1 MPNIAFLNYCNLQC
15 PYCFANKFITEEEKQ
30 LITKEQLLTILD
42 FLDQTPCNRIGI
54 IGGEPTLHPCLA
66 EYIDICFD
74 KLYDLKNITI
84 FSNGIYLDKYLNS
97 FKNHSALSSLINLN
111 APNTM
116 SESNYNSII
125 ETLNNFEKN
134 QLLNQINFGIN
145 IYPDLQDFN
154 YIIELCKKYKK
165 NNLRISY
172 AAPTC
177 QYSQVDKDEYYN
189 NGIPQLLELN
199 QLAYKNN
206 IELRIDCNMIP
217 ACYFKEDDLAFLKK
231 NVIHWKTLCKP
242 VIDIT
247 PDFKATCCFGAYGL
261 IDLHQFDNI
270 NEVSNYFLFK
280 TIYPKRE
287 ANGQN
292 DKCKNCKK
300 FNNLSCQGGCL
311 AFSSI
316 NKEGG

>member
-1 MPNIAFLNYCNLQC
+1 
-15 PYCFANKFITEEEKQ
+15 
-30 LITKEQLLTILD
+30 
-42 FLDQTPCNRIGI
+42 
-54 IGGEPTLHPCLA
+54 
-66 EYIDICFD
+66 
-74 KLYDLKNITI
+74 
-84 FSNGIYLDKYLNS
+84 
-97 FKNHSALSSLINLN
+97 
-111 APNTM
+111 M

-231 NVIHWKTLCKP
+231 NIIHWKTLCKP

>member
-66 EYIDICFD
+66 EYID
-74 KLYDLKNITI
+74 
-84 FSNGIYLDKYLNS
+84 S

-280 TIYPKRE
+280 TIYPKRQ

-292 DKCKNCKK
+292 DKCKDCKK